1 MFYFI
6 YAFGINIALSLYINL
21 LQEFDTSEFIMDIKG
36 NSLFAQMQEMQGA
49 ALNPNQATSTINGD
63 MPMVKGVNSS
73 QSDFGELLQD
83 AIGKVNEL
91 QMDSGAKRKAFQ
103 MGDEGVTL
111 AETMIA
117 SSKAGL
123 AFDATLQVRNKFVE
137 AYKEI
142 MSMPV

>member
-1 MFYFI
+1 
-6 YAFGINIALSLYINL
+6 
-21 LQEFDTSEFIMDIKG
+21 MDIKG
-36 NSLFAQMQEMQGA
+36 NSLFAQMQAMQNA
-49 ALNPNQATSTINGD
+49 ALNPNQVTSSVNGE
-63 MPMVKGVNSS
+63 MPMIKEVNSS
-73 QSDFGELLQD
+73 QGDFGELLQD

-91 QMDSGAKRKAFQ
+91 QMDSGAKRRAFQ

-137 AYKEI
+137 AYQEI

>member
-1 MFYFI
+1 
-6 YAFGINIALSLYINL
+6 
-21 LQEFDTSEFIMDIKG
+21 MDIKG
-36 NSLFAQMQEMQGA
+36 NSLFAQMQEMQNA
-49 ALNPNQATSTINGD
+49 ALNPNQATTSINGD
-63 MPMVKGVNSS
+63 MPMVKGVSSS
-73 QSDFGELLQD
+73 QGDFGELLQS
-83 AIGKVNEL
+83 AISKVNEL

-123 AFDATLQVRNKFVE
+123 AFDATLQVRNQFVE